1 MATCSTGF
9 VSTDST
15 GGRGGETTDSCSTST
30 GVAVDSFVSVLRRF
44 GDVVVVT
51 GGGVKGA
58 TRVGLLEAF

>member
-44 GDVVVVT
+44 GGVVVT
-51 GGGVKGA
+51 GGVKGA

>member
-44 GDVVVVT
+44 GGVVVT